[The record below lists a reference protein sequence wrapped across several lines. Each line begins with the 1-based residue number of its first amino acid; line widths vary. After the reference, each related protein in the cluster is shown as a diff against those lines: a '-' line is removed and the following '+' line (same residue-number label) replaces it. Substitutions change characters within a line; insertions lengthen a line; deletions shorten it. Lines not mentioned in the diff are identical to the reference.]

1 MQQGVFVDLVRTLR
15 LPISTHVWR
24 DGVET
29 GAGERRELW
38 RHEYQDSGK
47 P

>member
-24 DGVET
+24 DGVEPALAS
-29 GAGERRELW
+29 AG
-38 RHEYQDSGK
+38 S
-47 P
+47 